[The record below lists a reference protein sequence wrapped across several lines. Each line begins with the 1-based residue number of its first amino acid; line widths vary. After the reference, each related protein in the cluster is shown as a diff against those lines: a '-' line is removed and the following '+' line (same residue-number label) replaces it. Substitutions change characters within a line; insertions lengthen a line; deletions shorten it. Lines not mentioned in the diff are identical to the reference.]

1 MNDKKYQS
9 QNMKFRNKQSFKND
23 NIHKQIQSSD
33 LKNKNQETEII
44 FKKQSKNIFLFKRKF
59 FLRSL

>member
-44 FKKQSKNIFLFKRKF
+44 FKKQSKKYLFI
-59 FLRSL
+59 